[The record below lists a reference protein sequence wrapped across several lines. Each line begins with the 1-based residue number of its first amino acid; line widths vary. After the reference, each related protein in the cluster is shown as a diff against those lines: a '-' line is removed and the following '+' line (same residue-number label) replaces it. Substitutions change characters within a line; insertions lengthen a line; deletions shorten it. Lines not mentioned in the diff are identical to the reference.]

1 MVLMVTRFDGIVRA
15 QHVRLE
21 NIPFNGL
28 VCYSLPLN
36 NTWSTSRV
44 CTTACLMIR
53 CVGNNYTVLR
63 SSMYVGKHRVISAF
77 KELSQHVLLSVIF
90 CILGFSDRVI
100 QILPRPISSRPFW
113 DTPIY
118 RRIVDEILFYFSYF
132 LVQYYRTMQKRKLQT
147 FTWWIVHSSFWSQG
161 LRLPRSLM
169 VELK

>member
-1 MVLMVTRFDGIVRA
+1 MVLMVTRFDSIVRA

-100 QILPRPISSRPFW
+100 QILPRPINSRPFW

-132 LVQYYRTMQKRKLQT
+132 FSTVLQNNAET
-147 FTWWIVHSSFWSQG
+147 QIADFYVMNCLFFLLIPGSP
-161 LRLPRSLM
+161 LA
-169 VELK
+169 